1 VGTSWVGCLGLLS
14 LLLLSAPALAQ
25 EVEMSRG
32 AVCDTHK
39 QAERLASLMA
49 EDAEIALQTVNAEE
63 RDATACEYLT
73 MAFVRG
79 PRVGLVRTNGLT
91 MEVVE
96 VFVVGVLTATG
107 LQPAEP
113 GVHFS
118 GSRSLRC
125 ELGGINVGLGKRI
138 GNTGRA
144 RGSSP
149 IFDARASWR

>member
-1 VGTSWVGCLGLLS
+1 MTVLGRLGLPV
-14 LLLLSAPALAQ
+14 LLLLSTPAFPQ
-25 EVEMSRG
+25 EAEMGRG
-32 AVCDTHK
+32 AVCDTQK

-63 RDATACEYLT
+63 HNATACEYLT
-73 MAFVRG
+73 VAFVRG

-96 VFVVGVLTATG
+96 VLVLGVLTGNG

-118 GSRSLRC
+118 LFKI
-125 ELGGINVGLGKRI
+125 EE
-138 GNTGRA
+138 
-144 RGSSP
+144 SSV
-149 IFDARASWR
+149 